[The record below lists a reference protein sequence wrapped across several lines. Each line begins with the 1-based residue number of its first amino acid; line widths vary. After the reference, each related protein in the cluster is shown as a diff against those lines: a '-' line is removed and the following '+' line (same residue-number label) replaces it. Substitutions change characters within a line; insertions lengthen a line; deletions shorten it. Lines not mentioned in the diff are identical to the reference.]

1 MSKKENN
8 MHEYKKLKVWN
19 DAINLVTD
27 IYLTT
32 KTFPDTE
39 KFGLISQIN
48 RCAISIPSN
57 IAEGAGRNSN
67 GEFKHFLGIANGSCY
82 ELETQLLIAKN
93 LGYINTE
100 ILDRLLERTEV
111 IEKMIYNLIKSKR

>member
-1 MSKKENN
+1 